1 MGFIEDTL
9 AAPRPDA
16 LAASDLR
23 SGSTIT
29 PRLIPGKTR
38 LPTSCSS
45 TGSATVREHPAT
57 PRPIQANRSAPGPD
71 AWRSL
76 ALG

>member
-1 MGFIEDTL
+1 MGFVEDTL

-16 LAASDLR
+16 LAALDLR
-23 SGSTIT
+23 AGSTIT

-45 TGSATVREHPAT
+45 TGSVTV
-57 PRPIQANRSAPGPD
+57 PRAPGHSSTDP
-71 AWRSL
+71 S
-76 ALG
+76 